1 MNNMRK
7 YYDIVQKYLDLI
19 EKTSGESVKKA
30 AEMFIECFEQD
41 GIVQLIGIKHGL
53 ELSMVLGYRAGGLMP
68 FHRVGVAEVVMKGLI
83 SPEEAADPG
92 FYDDP
97 ALARRLLD
105 NYNIYPNDM
114 FLISSSGGGEAV
126 VVEAAMIGKQE
137 GRKVIA
143 VVNMNEVRQTKSTHP
158 SGKNVVDIADLV
170 IDTQAPYPDL
180 NVELPDG
187 QKMCQINTI
196 CGNIIAQM
204 ITAETYRMLTEQ
216 GKDCPIL
223 LSVNVKGAD
232 AHNRAISDRYEGR
245 WNSV

>member
-1 MNNMRK
+1 MNNIRK
-7 YYDIVQKYLDLI
+7 YFDVVQDYLDLI
-19 EKTSGESVKKA
+19 EKNSGETVRKA
-30 AEMFIECFEQD
+30 AELFIECFEQD
-41 GIVQLIGIKHGL
+41 GLVQLFGIKHGA
-53 ELSMVLGYRAGGLMP
+53 ELAMELGYRAGGLMP
-68 FHRVGVAEVVMKGLI
+68 FHRITVAEAVMKGTVTQ
-83 SPEEAADPG
+83 EETEDPA

-97 ALARRLLD
+97 DLAARLI
-105 NYNIYPNDM
+105 NSYNVYPTDM

-126 VVEAAMIGKQE
+126 AVEAALIGKRE

-143 VVNMNEVRQTKSTHP
+143 VVNMNEVKETKNTHP
-158 SGKNVVDIADLV
+158 SGKNLVDVADLV
-170 IDTQAPYPDL
+170 IDTYAPYPDV
-180 NVELPDG
+180 NIELPDG
-187 QKMCQINTI
+187 QKMCQVNTL

-232 AHNRAISDRYEGR
+232 AHNKAISDRYDGR

>member
-7 YYDIVQKYLDLI
+7 YFDVVQKYLDLI

-53 ELSMVLGYRAGGLMP
+53 ELSMELGYRAGGLMP

-105 NYNIYPNDM
+105 NYNIYPSDM

-126 VVEAAMIGKQE
+126 VV
-137 GRKVIA
+137 
-143 VVNMNEVRQTKSTHP
+143 
-158 SGKNVVDIADLV
+158 
-170 IDTQAPYPDL
+170 
-180 NVELPDG
+180 
-187 QKMCQINTI
+187 
-196 CGNIIAQM
+196 
-204 ITAETYRMLTEQ
+204 
-216 GKDCPIL
+216 
-223 LSVNVKGAD
+223 
-232 AHNRAISDRYEGR
+232 
-245 WNSV
+245 